1 MLRGS
6 DLLLPLVGLLL
17 LRGSSSTSAPRP
29 SPGLPPTPLTPGLER
44 QRTRT
49 GGQPLGEWFGTR
61 YAIVLEELPKLGVSD
76 VMLRPVALAILAQ
89 WAHETGRGK
98 SEFNFNLGG
107 WRARKSDPFF
117 TARDVQTGPQLFK
130 WTAYPDLPFAIQDQ
144 LLRLVERFPSAWRL
158 LVTQPHTSAWIE
170 ELGRRGYYTADR
182 AAYARAWA
190 ANRAELE
197 RLAP

>member
-6 DLLLPLVGLLL
+6 DLILPLVGLLL
-17 LRGSSSTSAPRP
+17 LRGSSRP
-29 SPGLPPTPLTPGLER
+29 SSAVLPGMPPPTSNEKPR
-44 QRTRT
+44 VRT
-49 GGQPLGEWFGTR
+49 GGQPLMTWFADRFGL
-61 YAIVLEELPKLGVSD
+61 ALENLPKLGVPD
-76 VMLRPVALAILAQ
+76 VMLRPVALAIVAQ

-107 WRARKSDPFF
+107 WRARKTDPFF

-130 WTAYPDLPFAIQDQ
+130 WTAYPDLETAVADQ

-158 LVTQPHTSAWIE
+158 LVQQPHTSAWIE

-182 AAYARAWA
+182 NAYARAWA
-190 ANRAELE
+190 SNRAELE
-197 RLAP
+197 RLAA